1 MNSNSKATGFE
12 KLKTFWDKFAIA
24 AAMSN
29 CAMGMTHFGESAE
42 GFKRL
47 QKELNALDAPIDAK
61 DSPKAP

>member
-1 MNSNSKATGFE
+1 
-12 KLKTFWDKFAIA
+12 
-24 AAMSN
+24 
-29 CAMGMTHFGESAE
+29 MGMTHFGESAE